1 VAPFTWANVT
11 SGHTSRGPRFA
22 DAAAKLPVGGFTTF
36 PVAEAEAY
44 FDAVAAEGIVVDRSE
59 RRQLVA
65 EAVAAAAAA
74 VGCETTDE
82 PALLDEVTE
91 LIEAPQA
98 LLGTFEAHY
107 LELPAPV
114 LIGVMKKHQRYFPV
128 VKNGKLVNHF
138 VAVANSNELAHPDV
152 VREGYEGVIRARYA
166 DAAYFYRHDSGRSL
180 ESFTPRLGTLTFHA
194 KLGSM
199 LDRVERLKQL
209 APQVAEMLGATP
221 EQVAA
226 TRRAA
231 ELSKSDLVTN
241 MVVEMTSLQG
251 IMGEI
256 YAVRG
261 GESSAVGQAIREQY
275 LPRFTGDDVPLSLP
289 GLALSLADKLDSLA
303 GLFAVRA
310 IPTGSADPF
319 GLRRAA
325 LGIVNSL
332 LAAKV
337 DFSVRAGLHAA
348 ARLQPV
354 AVSDEVLAETAAFVE
369 RRFEG
374 VLDELGY
381 AYDVVAAALAARS
394 DNPNATVRAANAVAA
409 AVAQGGW
416 SDVFTAYAR
425 CVRIT
430 RSLPEQLA
438 LNPQAYAE
446 EVEKQ
451 LHQAYSEAAAAM
463 QGAEEPAQMLWPVL
477 EGLRHP
483 INAYFEKVLVNA
495 EDQTLRNARLAL
507 VQAIALLPAGVA
519 DLSKLQG
526 F

>member
-1 VAPFTWANVT
+1 
-11 SGHTSRGPRFA
+11 
-22 DAAAKLPVGGFTTF
+22 
-36 PVAEAEAY
+36 
-44 FDAVAAEGIVVDRSE
+44 
-59 RRQLVA
+59 
-65 EAVAAAAAA
+65 
-74 VGCETTDE
+74 
-82 PALLDEVTE
+82 
-91 LIEAPQA
+91 
-98 LLGTFEAHY
+98 
-107 LELPAPV
+107 
-114 LIGVMKKHQRYFPV
+114 
-128 VKNGKLVNHF
+128 
-138 VAVANSNELAHPDV
+138 
-152 VREGYEGVIRARYA
+152 
-166 DAAYFYRHDSGRSL
+166 
-180 ESFTPRLGTLTFHA
+180 
-194 KLGSM
+194 M

-209 APQVAEMLGATP
+209 APEVAEMLGATP
-221 EQVAA
+221 QQVAA

-256 YAVRG
+256 YAVRA
-261 GESSAVGQAIREQY
+261 GEDPAVGQAIREQY
-275 LPRFTGDDVPLSLP
+275 LPRFTGDDVPVSLP

-337 DFSVRAGLHAA
+337 DFSVRAGLLAA

-354 AVSDEVLAETAAFVE
+354 TVSDEVLAETAAFVE

-381 AYDVVAAALAARS
+381 TYDVVAAALAARG
-394 DNPNATVRAANAVAA
+394 DNPSAAVRAADAVAA
-409 AVAQGGW
+409 AVAQGSW

-430 RSLPEQLA
+430 RNLPEQLV
-438 LNPQAYAE
+438 LNPQAYVE
-446 EVEKQ
+446 DVEKQ
-451 LHQAYSEAAAAM
+451 LHQAYSQAAAAM
-463 QGAEEPAQMLWPVL
+463 QGAAEPSEALWPLL
-477 EGLRHP
+477 EGLRQP

-495 EDQTLRNARLAL
+495 EDETLRNARLAL

>member
-1 VAPFTWANVT
+1 
-11 SGHTSRGPRFA
+11 
-22 DAAAKLPVGGFTTF
+22 
-36 PVAEAEAY
+36 
-44 FDAVAAEGIVVDRSE
+44 
-59 RRQLVA
+59 
-65 EAVAAAAAA
+65 
-74 VGCETTDE
+74 
-82 PALLDEVTE
+82 LLDEVSE

-138 VAVANSNELAHPDV
+138 VAVANSNELAHPEV

-166 DAAYFYRHDSGRSL
+166 DAAYFYRHDTGRSL
-180 ESFTPRLGTLTFHA
+180 ESYTPRLGTLMFHA

-199 LDRVERLKQL
+199 LDRVARLKQL
-209 APQVAEMLGATP
+209 APAVAEMLGATP
-221 EQVAA
+221 EQVET

-256 YAVRG
+256 YAVKT
-261 GESSAVGQAIREQY
+261 GEAAAVGQAIREQY
-275 LPRFTGDDVPLSLP
+275 LPRYTGDDVPASVP
-289 GLALSLADKLDSLA
+289 GLALALADKLDSLA

-332 LAAKV
+332 LATKT
-337 DFSVRAGLHAA
+337 DFSVRKGLAAA

-354 AVSDEVLAETAAFVE
+354 PVSDDVLAETAAFVE
-369 RRFEG
+369 KRLEG
-374 VLDELGY
+374 VLSEQGY
-381 AYDVVAAALAARS
+381 AYDAVAAALAAQG
-394 DNPNATVRAANAVAA
+394 DNPAA
-409 AVAQGGW
+409 ALRAVDALAAMVAQPEW
-416 SDVFTAYAR
+416 ADVFTAYAR
-425 CVRIT
+425 CARIT
-430 RSLPEQLA
+430 RGLGERLTLNPGAYVESVEGELHKAYTQAAAELQAAPEQG
-438 LNPQAYAE
+438 QA
-446 EVEKQ
+446 
-451 LHQAYSEAAAAM
+451 
-463 QGAEEPAQMLWPVL
+463 LWPVL
-477 EGLRHP
+477 RGLKAP

-495 EDQTLRNARLAL
+495 EDETLRKARLAL
-507 VQAIALLPAGVA
+507 VQHIAALPASVGN
-519 DLSKLQG
+519 LSKLQG

>member
-1 VAPFTWANVT
+1 
-11 SGHTSRGPRFA
+11 
-22 DAAAKLPVGGFTTF
+22 
-36 PVAEAEAY
+36 
-44 FDAVAAEGIVVDRSE
+44 
-59 RRQLVA
+59 
-65 EAVAAAAAA
+65 
-74 VGCETTDE
+74 
-82 PALLDEVTE
+82 VTE

-138 VAVANSNELAHPDV
+138 VAVANSNELAHPEV

-166 DAAYFYRHDSGRSL
+166 DAAYFYRHDTGRSL
-180 ESFTPRLGTLTFHA
+180 ESYTPRLGTLAFHA

-209 APQVAEMLGATP
+209 APQLASMLGATP
-221 EQVAA
+221 EDVEV

-256 YAVRG
+256 YAVKG
-261 GESSAVGQAIREQY
+261 GEPKVVGQAVREQY
-275 LPRFTGDDVPLSLP
+275 LPRYAGDDVPASLP

-332 LAAKV
+332 LATKT
-337 DFSVRAGLHAA
+337 DFSVRSGLVAA
-348 ARLQPV
+348 AKLQPV
-354 AVSDEVLAETAAFVE
+354 PVSDEVLAETATFVE
-369 RRFEG
+369 KRLEG
-374 VLDELGY
+374 VLTELVY
-381 AYDVVAAALAARS
+381 AYDVVASALAARG
-394 DNPNATVRAANAVAA
+394 DNPAAAVRAADAVKAM
-409 AVAQGGW
+409 VAEPQW

-425 CVRIT
+425 CARIT
-430 RSLPEQLA
+430 RSLPERLK
-438 LNPQAYAE
+438 LNPDAYFE
-446 EVEKQ
+446 SVENE
-451 LHQAYSEAAAAM
+451 LHHAYENAVGAM
-463 QGAEEPAQMLWPVL
+463 QGAQEPAQVLWPTL
-477 EGLRHP
+477 LALRQP
-483 INAYFEKVLVNA
+483 INDYFTKVLVNA
-495 EDQTLRNARLAL
+495 EDESLRNARLAL
-507 VQAIALLPAGVA
+507 VQGIAMLPTNVA

>member
-1 VAPFTWANVT
+1 
-11 SGHTSRGPRFA
+11 
-22 DAAAKLPVGGFTTF
+22 
-36 PVAEAEAY
+36 
-44 FDAVAAEGIVVDRSE
+44 VAAEGIVVDRSE

-65 EAVAAAAAA
+65 EAVVAAAAG
-74 VGCETTDE
+74 VGCETSDE
-82 PALLDEVTE
+82 PSLLDEVTE

-128 VKNGKLVNHF
+128 VKNGTLVNHF

-221 EQVAA
+221 EQAAA

-261 GESSAVGQAIREQY
+261 GEPPAVGQAIREQY
-275 LPRFTGDDVPLSLP
+275 LPRFTGDAVPASLP

-325 LGIVNSL
+325 LGIVNS
-332 LAAKV
+332 
-337 DFSVRAGLHAA
+337 
-348 ARLQPV
+348 
-354 AVSDEVLAETAAFVE
+354 
-369 RRFEG
+369 
-374 VLDELGY
+374 
-381 AYDVVAAALAARS
+381 
-394 DNPNATVRAANAVAA
+394 
-409 AVAQGGW
+409 
-416 SDVFTAYAR
+416 
-425 CVRIT
+425 
-430 RSLPEQLA
+430 
-438 LNPQAYAE
+438 
-446 EVEKQ
+446 
-451 LHQAYSEAAAAM
+451 
-463 QGAEEPAQMLWPVL
+463 
-477 EGLRHP
+477 
-483 INAYFEKVLVNA
+483 
-495 EDQTLRNARLAL
+495 
-507 VQAIALLPAGVA
+507 
-519 DLSKLQG
+519 
-526 F
+526 